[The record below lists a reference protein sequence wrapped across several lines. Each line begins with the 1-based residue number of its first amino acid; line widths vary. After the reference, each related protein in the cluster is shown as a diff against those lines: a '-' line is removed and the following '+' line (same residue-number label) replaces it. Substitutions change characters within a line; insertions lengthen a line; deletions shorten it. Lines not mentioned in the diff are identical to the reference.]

1 MKQIAAY
8 LFGLLFFSSCVF
20 HSGMMTAN
28 LPADFER
35 EIIAQAE
42 GQATT
47 VYVLG
52 IGGLDHKHLVTDA
65 KKMLYSNYP
74 LKKGEAYA
82 NVVVDQRLFPF
93 LLVNVNQI
101 FVTADIVADPNL
113 EKDSLQRFFEPINEN
128 GFRMLS
134 KDGIWVKANDEV
146 LVVNGQQNE
155 VGRVIRILS
164 RKKVLVTSPNFGE
177 KSYRLRKFYLIDENV
192 RFKEVDYHVGMSVP
206 TKIHGYVAFANI
218 IGINHEFLLLKTGKN
233 ILIQSIHETTVLIE
247 NENSISS
254 SAPNGKSN

>member
-1 MKQIAAY
+1 MRR
-8 LFGLLFFSSCVF
+8 LLLFALTVTFLASCAF

-28 LPADFER
+28 LPADFDQ

-47 VYVLG
+47 VYVFG

-101 FVTADIVADPNL
+101 FVTADIVANPSL
-113 EKDSLQRFFEPINEN
+113 EIDSLQRFFEPINEK
-128 GFRMLS
+128 GIRVLS
-134 KDGIWVKANDEV
+134 KDGIWIKANDEV
-146 LVVNGQQNE
+146 RVVNGQQNE
-155 VGRVIRILS
+155 VGRVVRVLGRNKI
-164 RKKVLVTSPNFGE
+164 LVTSPNFGE
-177 KSYRLRKFYLIDENV
+177 KKYRLRKFYLIDENI
-192 RFKEVDYHVGMSVP
+192 RFKGVDYHVGKSVP
-206 TKIHGYVAFANI
+206 TKIHGYVGFAKV
-218 IGINHEFLLLKTGKN
+218 IGINHEFLLLESGKD
-233 ILIQSIHETTVLIE
+233 IKIQSIHQTRELIE
-247 NENSISS
+247 NENLGSI
-254 SAPNGKSN
+254 NTDN

>member
-1 MKQIAAY
+1 MKQVAASF
-8 LFGLLFFSSCVF
+8 LGLLLLSSCAF

-28 LPADFER
+28 LPADFDH

-47 VYVLG
+47 VHVFG

-101 FVTADIVADPNL
+101 FVTADIVADPSL
-113 EKDSLQRFFEPINEN
+113 ENDSLQRFFEPINEK
-128 GFRMLS
+128 GIRMLS
-134 KDGIWVKANDEV
+134 KDGIWIKANDEV
-146 LVVNGQQNE
+146 RVVNGQQNE
-155 VGRVIRILS
+155 VGRVVRVLG
-164 RKKVLVTSPNFGE
+164 RNKVLVTSPNFGE
-177 KSYRLRKFYLIDENV
+177 KKYRLKKFYLVGENI
-192 RFKEVDYHVGMSVP
+192 RFKEVDYHVGQSVP
-206 TKIHGYVAFANI
+206 TKIHGYVAFATI
-218 IGINHEFLLLKTGKN
+218 VGINHGFLLLETGKN
-233 ILIQSIHETTVLIE
+233 IVIQSIRETTEIIE
-247 NENSISS
+247 NE
-254 SAPNGKSN
+254 K